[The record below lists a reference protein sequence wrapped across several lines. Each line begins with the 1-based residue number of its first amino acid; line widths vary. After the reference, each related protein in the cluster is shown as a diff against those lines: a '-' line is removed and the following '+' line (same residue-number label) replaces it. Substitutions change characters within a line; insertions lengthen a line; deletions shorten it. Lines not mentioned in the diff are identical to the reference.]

1 VKLFSW
7 LKKKPF
13 FTEEEN
19 RRIVEAIRDAEQK
32 TSGEVRVFLEPHCK
46 FMDAMDRAVEIFHVL
61 KMDQTKDRNATLVYV
76 AYKDHQLAVLGDEG
90 IHQKVGDRY
99 WYDEVKKMISAF
111 NRENIAEGIRQCVLD
126 IGQALHTH
134 FPYNKDTDK
143 NELPDDIIF
152 GR

>member
-1 VKLFSW
+1 MKLFSW

-19 RRIVEAIRDAEQK
+19 RLIVEAIRDAEQK

-46 FMDAMDRAVEIFHVL
+46 FMEAMDRAIEIFHAL

-90 IHQKVGDRY
+90 IHQKVGDQY
-99 WYDEVKKMISAF
+99 WADEVRKMIGAF
-111 NRENIAEGIRQCVLD
+111 NRENMAEGIRQCVLD
-126 IGQALHTH
+126 IGQALHSH
-134 FPYNKDTDK
+134 FPYNKETDK
-143 NELPDDIIF
+143 NELPDEIVF

>member
-1 VKLFSW
+1 MKLFSW